1 MASQRLELPVN
12 DTRPNLFYPLYET
25 GLHKFTVWLFRALFR
40 WFVMDLRVSGL
51 EHFPAQGAA
60 VVACNHLVTF
70 DVFPLQLALPR
81 MVFYMGKAELFQ
93 VAPLH
98 WLFRRLGAFPVY
110 RGERDEWALEHAR
123 KLLRAGEIVAMFPEG
138 TRSRGRGLALARPGA
153 AKLAIEMQVPVVVV
167 SIDGVQNLFKTFPRR
182 ARVEVRIA
190 PLITPGDDDLPLAL
204 TDRIMFTMAANLPPE
219 LRGVYADENG
229 QA

>member
-1 MASQRLELPVN
+1 MASTRLELPEN
-12 DTRPNLFYPLYET
+12 DTRPRLFYPLYET
-25 GLHKFTVWLFRALFR
+25 RLHKFTVWLFRGLFR
-40 WFVMDLRVSGL
+40 LFVMDLRVTGT
-51 EHFPAQGAA
+51 EHIPAQGAA

-93 VAPLH
+93 LAPIH

-123 KLLRAGEIVAMFPEG
+123 SILRRGEFVAMFPEG
-138 TRSRGRGLALARPGA
+138 TRSRGRGLAVARPGA
-153 AKLAIEMQVPVVVV
+153 AKLAIEMQVPLLVV
-167 SIDGVQNLFKTFPRR
+167 SIDGVQNLFKRPFHRT
-182 ARVEVRIA
+182 RVEVVIA
-190 PLITPGDDDLPLAL
+190 PPIFPAEGDLPLAL
-204 TDRIMFTMAANLPPE
+204 TDRIMFTMAAHLPPE
-219 LRGVYADENG
+219 LRGVYVDEKG

>member
-1 MASQRLELPVN
+1 MRLELPEN
-12 DTRPNLFYPLYET
+12 DHRPRLFYPLYET
-25 GLHKFTVWLFRALFR
+25 SLHKFTVWLFRILFR
-40 WFVMDLRVSGL
+40 LFVMDLHITGL

-60 VVACNHLVTF
+60 IVACNHLVTF

-93 VAPLH
+93 VAPIH

-110 RGERDEWALEHAR
+110 RGERDEWALQHAR
-123 KLLRAGEIVAMFPEG
+123 EILRAGEIVAMFPEG
-138 TRSRGRGLALARPGA
+138 TRSRGRGLAVARPGA
-153 AKLAIEMQVPVVVV
+153 AKLAIEMQAPVVVV

-182 ARVEVRIA
+182 ARVQVNIA
-190 PLITPGDDDLPLAL
+190 PLIVASANDSPLAL
-204 TDRIMFTMAANLPPE
+204 TDKIMFTMAANLPPQ
-219 LRGVYADENG
+219 LRGVYADEKVG